1 MLKRM
6 LHKAR
11 ELLNRSRNW
20 IPPEDNLFYR
30 VRYTSVPTWRP
41 WRDY

>member
-11 ELLNRSRNW
+11 ELLNRVRNW
-20 IPPEDNLFYR
+20 RSEDNLFYR
-30 VRYTSVPTWRP
+30 VRYTSVPIWRP